1 MRTLDST
8 TASEIKSQIRSN
20 PIIPDASTQV
30 LCEWNMGNV
39 FFARGFND
47 FGGGNDLYS
56 TMYGIKERVAN
67 RQPMM
72 QSNSFSKP
80 WRETNNIRS
89 LVAVSKNSAA
99 AINAAHKA
107 ANSGRAWSL
116 NDYRTYATD
125 SFDGSAFRNWV
136 SPRRSVGTNEL
147 GVAGLFPCGGRTLD
161 VKTPRFF
168 PPKRHVTVHGIMKN
182 TVSTNDLFLLTKDK
196 IDTQIFKAGNY
207 LAFDHALGGG
217 PFNDI
222 STVASMQILNAG
234 VRNITEPVAMTA
246 KSGTKV
252 LTFAE
257 NTWGLLRT
265 NVPVTIGTFTTKIA
279 SWRKRMIGKSRP
291 GRYWVEIILKDP
303 LPSDVKANQNITF
316 TFSFIRVRHYA
327 SNRTIVRNYGVQ
339 NNIVSMIV
347 GSTATTS
354 QAVNEVLAKCS
365 YTGGGGV
372 KFLNNITLTEPMI
385 IPPNVYLDFSGRTI
399 DYHVSASAPYM
410 AYFGNS
416 RTNVT
421 GVSYNP
427 ASPTTLT
434 LSGVPATNIQ
444 QSLIAGA
451 RMALRVVSIKTVGTI
466 RKVIETPVTFTID
479 SYTLGASTITIKQ
492 HPRYVPQF
500 AGATGVMS
508 LAPNEA
514 SAAGNNII
522 VGGTWNAGGTTS
534 VTRGHFSMSNTHF
547 VWIKGATLNLS
558 SNCHSINIE
567 GCTNIKI
574 SGITQ
579 TNANHATT
587 HNEAAGV
594 YLTSHNFS
602 DKSDACDNV
611 QIYNSTF
618 NSVYGIRAN
627 VDRAS
632 VSEKNT
638 NISIKNCTLTG
649 SLVGADLTDCD
660 NTAIQQGTITGTTDN
675 AIQIHADLG
684 SVTNNYIYGV
694 TTAAATSGKSAI
706 VLSGKNSDSAVVRT
720 TIDSNTLTC
729 NSTSKVVLSNTA
741 YIVISNNPAVATTA
755 NISGYGNTTTGCSRV
770 YYAAGVLPNTFVITN
785 VEPTTQYIKDRA
797 EVLTVKQIGEKI
809 VITLERPLTD
819 VRVGDYLML
828 VEVNLGVDGPKK
840 IMRLESTNPK
850 TPWAFDKITLAS
862 TISQTLQNPT
872 GTPVELNPDDDIGFA
887 CSVQEV
893 PVNKITAKFETS
905 HGTPKTAVVQTKS
918 RGVWTTVYEMP
929 SEADLSDEDEI
940 GDSKVDNIKTLNLY
954 YNGTT
959 WSTTKS
965 YFNPAVNQH
974 IVNADAVRVIV
985 DTTVGDRQF
994 VTVTEISARLVL
1006 DATDYVTDFSIDK
1019 ELGESSKFAPI
1030 GRSSTN
1036 TGSVSFLNDSR
1047 LFDQNNISGPL
1058 YQLFKKNAVLHF
1070 FVNYTG
1076 VATPV
1081 KLGTLLVDE
1090 WSSDGRDKADAKL
1103 VDKSLLLQ
1111 NNKCQDIFFFN
1122 GDINSR
1128 KSTSVKDVI
1137 LTILDSVSFGNY
1149 VVYGMDDFE
1158 KMKFL
1163 WTKKED
1169 NPWEILQDIAE
1180 VFQISLYFDEVG
1192 RLHIMSKGYL
1202 YAPYFVRIGS
1212 ATTGQNKVT
1221 ITTSTLYGKADLSKI
1236 TPGMLVTEINAT
1248 TGVPRYERI
1257 PANTVVMAVGQGT
1270 LGNEVLISNNTVGTQ
1285 GGINLAFGRL
1295 TDYDI
1300 IGGFVGD
1307 RLVPTAELESANNDY
1322 NFNVQENVPLPAAA
1336 PTGSTVEQYPTCT
1349 KLFREP
1355 DFYTYSYTNT
1365 GTVVTLVLVPAHNDI
1380 PAPVNGSALTISGL
1394 GSSFDGNVTLTA
1406 VTAGVLDGISYTV
1419 TYNKSATA
1427 VLISSEEIGTAHY
1440 TSAGVA
1446 GWKAKSLSPSTQYNL
1461 SGWIF
1466 LPTGQS
1472 DVTITAG
1479 TTQTVS
1485 TKNSWVPIDITFTTG
1500 STEVEK
1506 LVTFTPATGLLTDN
1520 TYLYN
1525 MQVNYSPTDPSN
1537 IVEGGYDEVIE
1548 ASQKKL
1554 DSASKI
1560 IVKYKNINV
1569 FGEGTTGIAGAA
1581 QDVGKN
1587 AVLWEAPEMLSLGTF
1602 DVKEI
1607 KNGFFKYDTSGMN
1620 EKADPDF
1627 ENMVIGSSAPIKESG
1642 VFEYK
1647 DKIYRYAG
1655 LEAYA
1660 ERSLG
1665 TGKAYMFIKN
1675 EDDRGRLMELN
1686 GGLPPKFTGKGQL
1699 KKNYPE
1705 VFPQVDPNTPP
1716 SKVIVAPP
1724 AVPVATPGSPP
1735 IPSPR
1740 PGTSDPIIPGGQ
1752 GLPLDNIR
1760 TQWVFWETGINHDS
1774 VGAVINIDKLSKSNR
1789 VGLIIYGAPQPNLH
1803 SYVIGFQEVNT
1814 APGDRKNTRFVKPF
1828 AQRFSTSVT
1837 QTKANKPQLDTQ
1849 ASNLKVHF
1857 FNENALSDS
1866 RVMQDGLTL
1875 EVVSYKLDNRLY
1887 FDFYVFT
1894 QLVATYSDEMHTTT
1908 GRKNGGVFFDKGTTG
1923 FVQAMYAIKHPAT
1936 LSRKQWIDPATL
1948 IDNQIDQMKKKLQDA
1963 CNKNREY
1970 VRMTQPQKKAY
1981 FDKLWMGD
1989 TPPCQKAAVKAGNW
2003 QWPAYLAA
2011 LRKQESQVVRRDER

>member
-168 PPKRHVTVHGIMKN
+168 PPKRHVTVHGVMKN

-222 STVASMQILNAG
+222 STVSSMQILNAG

-684 SVTNNYIYGV
+684 TVTNNYISGV

-755 NISGYGNTTTGCSRV
+755 NISGYGNTTTGCSRI

-850 TPWAFDKITLAS
+850 TPWMFDKITLAS

-940 GDSKVDNIKTLNLY
+940 GDSKVDNIKTLSIY

-965 YFNPAVNQH
+965 YFNPAVNQN

-994 VTVTEISARLVL
+994 VTVTELSARLVM
-1006 DATDYVTDFSIDK
+1006 DATSYVTDFSIDK
-1019 ELGESSKFAPI
+1019 ELSEESKFAPI

-1036 TGSVSFLNDSR
+1036 TGSVNFLNDSR
-1047 LFDQNNISGPL
+1047 LFDQNNTKGPL
-1058 YQLFKKNAVLHF
+1058 HELFKKNATFHF
-1070 FVNYTG
+1070 FVSYTG
-1076 VATPV
+1076 ITNQV
-1081 KLGTLLVDE
+1081 KLGTLLVEE
-1090 WSSDGRDKADAKL
+1090 WSSDGRDKASAKL

-1128 KSTSVKDVI
+1128 KSTSVKDAI

-1169 NPWEILQDIAE
+1169 NPWEILQSIAE

-1221 ITTSTLYGKADLSKI
+1221 ITTSTLYGKADLSEI

-1248 TGVPRYERI
+1248 TGLPRYERI
-1257 PANTVVMAVGQGT
+1257 PANTVVMAVGQGA

-1300 IGGFVGD
+1300 IGGFIGD
-1307 RLVPTAELESANNDY
+1307 RLVEAAELESANNDY
-1322 NFNVQENVPLPAAA
+1322 NFNAQDNVPLPSAA
-1336 PTGSTVEQYPTCT
+1336 PTGSNIEEFPTCT
-1349 KLFREP
+1349 KLVREP
-1355 DFYTYSYTNT
+1355 DFYTYSYANS
-1365 GTVVTLVLVPAHNDI
+1365 GTVVTLILVPAHNDI

-1394 GSSFDGNVTLTA
+1394 GSSFDGTATLTG

-1419 TYNKSATA
+1419 TYNKTATA
-1427 VLISSEEIGTAHY
+1427 VLTSSEEIGTAHY

-1472 DVTITAG
+1472 NVTITAG
-1479 TTQTVS
+1479 STQVVS
-1485 TKNSWVPIDITFTTG
+1485 TKNSWVPINVTFTTS

-1506 LVTFTPATGLLTDN
+1506 LVTFTPAAGLLTDN
-1520 TYLYN
+1520 IYLYS
-1525 MQVNYSPTDPSN
+1525 MQLKYSPSDASN
-1537 IVEGGYDEVIE
+1537 IVEGGYDEVLE

-1554 DSASKI
+1554 DSASKV
-1560 IVKYKNINV
+1560 IVKYKNVNI
-1569 FGEGTTGIAGAA
+1569 FGEGTTGVAGAA

-1587 AVLWEAPEMLSLGTF
+1587 AVLWEPPEMMSLGTF
-1602 DVKEI
+1602 NVKEI
-1607 KNGFFKYDTSGMN
+1607 KDGFFKYEIEGSMN
-1620 EKADPDF
+1620 EKANPEFD
-1627 ENMVIGSSAPIKESG
+1627 NIIIGKSAPIEENG
-1642 VFEYK
+1642 VFEFK
-1647 DKIYRYAG
+1647 DKTYRYAG

-1675 EDDRGRLMELN
+1675 DEDRARLVELN
-1686 GGLPPKFTGKGQL
+1686 GGLPPRFTGKGQL

-1705 VFPQVDPNTPP
+1705 VFPNVDSNTPP
-1716 SKVIVAPP
+1716 PKSIVPP
-1724 AVPVATPGSPP
+1724 AANKG
-1735 IPSPR
+1735 PR
-1740 PGTSDPIIPGGQ
+1740 PGVSLPAIPGGA
-1752 GLPLDNIR
+1752 GLPLDSIR
-1760 TQWVFWETGINHDS
+1760 TQWVYWETGIVHDS
-1774 VGAVINIDKLSKSNR
+1774 VGAVINIDRLTNGSNR
-1789 VGLIIYGAPQPNLH
+1789 VGLIIYGANQPNLH
-1803 SYVIGFQEVNT
+1803 SYVIGFNAFEST
-1814 APGDRKNTRFVKPF
+1814 MPGHTTKFCGPY
-1828 AQRFSTSVT
+1828 AQVFSTST
-1837 QTKANKPQLDTQ
+1837 TKTKANKPKLDTR
-1849 ASNLKVHF
+1849 AETLRVEF
-1857 FNENALSDS
+1857 FNFRALNGD
-1866 RVMQDGLTL
+1866 RILQNGLKL
-1875 EVVSYKLDNRLY
+1875 EVVSYIAGDRRY
-1887 FDFYVFT
+1887 FDLYLYT
-1894 QLVATYSDEMHTTT
+1894 QLVATYSDIVRNVI
-1908 GRKNGGVFFDKGTTG
+1908 GRKNGGIFFDKGTTG
-1923 FVQAMYAIKHPAT
+1923 YVQGMYAIRHPEA

-1948 IDNQIDQMKKKLQDA
+1948 VDNQIDQMKKKLQDA
-1963 CNKNREY
+1963 CNKYGPY
-1970 VRMTQPQKKAY
+1970 VRMTAEQKKVF
-1981 FDKLWMGD
+1981 FDKKWMGD
-1989 TPPCQKAAVKAGNW
+1989 KPPCQKAAANAGNW
-2003 QWPAYLAA
+2003 QWPAYLTA
-2011 LRKQESQVVRRDER
+2011 LRKQGAQVVRRDER